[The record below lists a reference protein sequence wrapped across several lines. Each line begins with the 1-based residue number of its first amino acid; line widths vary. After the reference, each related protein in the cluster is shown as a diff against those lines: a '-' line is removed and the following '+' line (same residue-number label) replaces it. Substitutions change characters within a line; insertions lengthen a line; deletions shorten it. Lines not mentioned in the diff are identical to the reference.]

1 MANGRL
7 DEALADLKRSIELYP
22 SSAKSHELN
31 AIAYI
36 FKGKLNLALQE
47 AQAAHQID
55 QISYIPHAQAAIA
68 YWAEGNREE
77 ARRTL
82 NKAIQIAPE
91 SEILKDINEA
101 FKAESTPA
109 SQGNTGI
116 LKSPLTKLLQILE

>member
-1 MANGRL
+1 MAEGRL

-31 AIAYI
+31 AIAFI
-36 FKGKLNLALQE
+36 FTGKLKLALQE
-47 AQAAHQID
+47 AQAAHEIN
-55 QISYIPHAQAAIA
+55 QISYIPHALAAIA

-82 NKAIQIAPE
+82 NKAVQIAPE

-101 FKAESTPA
+101 FKAESKPA

-116 LKSPLTKLLQILE
+116 LKSPLTELLQSLE